1 MTRGIFWI
9 SICFVSA
16 INLDNYQRSTQ
27 PVNFKS
33 LNVKED
39 TLATWIAFKTV
50 GDDKNARMM
59 ASMWLDKTRRTP
71 QTLRS
76 ITTPKT
82 LAWTVKNWIQG
93 TILNPTKETF
103 LPTSVKP
110 ITIASIKR
118 QPEPFSVRSIL
129 PRSASFF
136 GKPFISDQLQP
147 M

>member
-1 MTRGIFWI
+1 
-9 SICFVSA
+9 
-16 INLDNYQRSTQ
+16 
-27 PVNFKS
+27 
-33 LNVKED
+33 
-39 TLATWIAFKTV
+39 
-50 GDDKNARMM
+50 
-59 ASMWLDKTRRTP
+59 MWLDKTRRTP
-71 QTLRS
+71 KTLRA

-82 LAWTVKNWIQG
+82 LAWTVKNWTQG

-110 ITIASIKR
+110 ITTASTKR

-147 M
+147 MWILRGSQGLHKYLFYDDVEGYNFDF